1 MKIFNKKLGF
11 LAALLGVLFF
21 WRKKKSAGGSESTS

>member
-21 WRKKKSAGGSESTS
+21 WRKKKAAGGSETS

>member
-1 MKIFNKKLGF
+1 MKFFNKKVGF

-21 WRKKKSAGGSESTS
+21 WRKKKAGGSEAS

>member
-1 MKIFNKKLGF
+1 MKLFNKKVGF
-11 LAALLGVLFF
+11 LAAVLGVLFF

>member
-1 MKIFNKKLGF
+1 MKLFNKKVGF

-21 WRKKKSAGGSESTS
+21 WRKKKATGGGESAS